1 MLRCTEQ
8 AIRLIGYVWVF
19 DSANGEFVRKP
30 QERERVVCLGD
41 RLIINVL
48 SPEADLEATKYVID
62 PQKGLLVTD
71 DKSFSLE
78 ITEFSAMR

>member
-1 MLRCTEQ
+1 
-8 AIRLIGYVWVF
+8 
-19 DSANGEFVRKP
+19 
-30 QERERVVCLGD
+30 LGD